1 MSHTVMVTGA
11 DGFIGSHLAEELVK
25 SGEKVRA
32 FCLYNSFGSLGWID
46 TLPPEIRNEMD
57 IFMGDVRDPNG
68 VRTAMRGQE
77 RVFHL
82 AALIA
87 IPFSYHSPDSYVDT
101 NIKGTL
107 NVLNAARELGTQR
120 VMVTS
125 TSEVY
130 GTAQYVPIDEHH
142 PFQGQSP
149 YSATKIGADR
159 LAESFYRS
167 FDLPV
172 SIVRPFNT
180 YGPRQSGR
188 AIIPT
193 IITQLLAGQQEI
205 KLGSL
210 TPTRDFN
217 YVKDT
222 AHGFMAIADCDAAIG
237 QEINIATGVE
247 HSIGDLANELIAQ
260 INPSARIVCEA
271 ERLRL
276 RQGAV
281 VTLGVVEDAREDVV
295 RRAVQNALDLQQ
307 QVVVVVLFEVA
318 DHGDRA
324 ARRSVVEQRHVAG
337 FLNLDQLGKV
347 FGEHRLAARHDRD
360 AAQHGP
366 FDDVVGGIGI
376 VDDLHHEVDVLV
388 VEDVVDR
395 GGEQRRVDFDLARL
409 FGVADADFHD
419 FGVGVLRFA
428 HHFVDA
434 LSDDAESE
442 QSDFDFGHGVSGF

>member
-11 DGFIGSHLAEELVK
+11 DGFIGSHLTEELVK
-25 SGEKVRA
+25 SGEKVKA
-32 FCLYNSFGSLGWID
+32 FCLYNSFGSAGWVD
-46 TLPPEIRNEMD
+46 TLPPEIKNEIE

-68 VRTAMRGQE
+68 VRTAMRGVQ
-77 RVFHL
+77 RVYHL

-107 NVLNAARELGTQR
+107 NVLNAAREVGTER

-130 GTAQYVPIDEHH
+130 GTAQYVPIDEKH

-188 AIIPT
+188 AVIPT
-193 IITQLLAGQQEI
+193 IITQLLAGQTEI
-205 KLGSL
+205 KLGKLS
-210 TPTRDFN
+210 PTRDFN

-222 AHGFMAIADCDAAIG
+222 ARGFMAIADCDAAIG
-237 QEINIATGVE
+237 QELNIATGVE

-260 INPSARIVCEA
+260 INPAAHIVCEE
-271 ERLRL
+271 ERLRPEKSEVNRLLGDSTRL
-276 RQGAV
+276 RQLTGWAPQY
-281 VTLGVVEDAREDVV
+281 TFEQGLAETIAFLRE
-295 RRAVQNALDLQQ
+295 
-307 QVVVVVLFEVA
+307 
-318 DHGDRA
+318 
-324 ARRSVVEQRHVAG
+324 
-337 FLNLDQLGKV
+337 NLASYKPGQYIL
-347 FGEHRLAARHDRD
+347 
-360 AAQHGP
+360 
-366 FDDVVGGIGI
+366 
-376 VDDLHHEVDVLV
+376 
-388 VEDVVDR
+388 
-395 GGEQRRVDFDLARL
+395 
-409 FGVADADFHD
+409 
-419 FGVGVLRFA
+419 
-428 HHFVDA
+428 
-434 LSDDAESE
+434 
-442 QSDFDFGHGVSGF
+442 